1 MAEWLKRVMEEADR
15 QFNELPEWKRGAAEQ
30 IHNSSPRQE
39 ERSST
44 TIREPYRREEKLQ

>member
-15 QFNELPEWKRGAAEQ
+15 QFNELPEWKKTSADQFLDETGGDD
-30 IHNSSPRQE
+30 

-44 TIREPYRREEKLQ
+44 TIREAYQRAENLR